1 MVGEGEM
8 MPDLFSDP
16 LYLRSSYWSLSTS
29 AIWSKHFPSYGWGEV
44 SGSVVV
50 FGIQLM
56 YFYSCKVVPDGFG
69 VAYMTGYD
77 GKYDTSSN
85 VKQWGLNLILR
96 SSTVHS
102 DLSQGDAEC
111 KVCRGDCA
119 SGE

>member
-56 YFYSCKVVPDGFG
+56 YLFLQGGARWLRCG
-69 VAYMTGYD
+69 VYD
-77 GKYDTSSN
+77 G
-85 VKQWGLNLILR
+85 I
-96 SSTVHS
+96 
-102 DLSQGDAEC
+102 
-111 KVCRGDCA
+111 
-119 SGE
+119 